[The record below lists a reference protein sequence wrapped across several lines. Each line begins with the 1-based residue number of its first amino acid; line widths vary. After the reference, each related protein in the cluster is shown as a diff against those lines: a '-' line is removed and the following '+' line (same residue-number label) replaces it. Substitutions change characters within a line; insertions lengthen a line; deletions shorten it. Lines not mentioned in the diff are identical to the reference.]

1 MCVFIFLLRIEAAES
16 FIDFALLS
24 RCHGQVLGELYRA
37 PQVRTLKNILETPAT
52 AARTM
57 LPMVLRN
64 DLNKSV
70 DLRHSVDLGGAV
82 ITVWWGHGPVG
93 PLHGA
98 EGWSM
103 LILRSVNVLGVLD
116 HSLPAQPP
124 EVVTFYGQDARF
136 WSSLSV
142 CRDYATALSTFG
154 VKNDWPNL

>member
-1 MCVFIFLLRIEAAES
+1 MCFHFLLRIEAAES
-16 FIDFALLS
+16 FIDFALVS
-24 RCHGQVLGELYRA
+24 RCHGQQVLGELYRA

-64 DLNKSV
+64 DLNKGV

-82 ITVWWGHGPVG
+82 ITVWWGHGQVG

-103 LILRSVNVLGVLD
+103 LILRSVNILGVLD

-124 EVVTFYGQDARF
+124 EVVRF
-136 WSSLSV
+136 MGGMHGFGLA
-142 CRDYATALSTFG
+142 CLYAGITRRHFQHLE
-154 VKNDWPNL
+154 